1 MEKFHKFENVA
12 RSMYAVDY
20 TKVFAVDVLEKST
33 RELCE
38 NATNSRKSMT
48 TALESGDPKSI
59 TKATNEYFG
68 LGWSVL
74 RSIEDINSSYRVP
87 MKSSLKYGWTSS
99 VAENSKRTYEG
110 SVLIYDLIQ
119 TLVSRGVAYNNF
131 AVSLLSS
138 EKYKPAGT
146 ALRVAAGIFDVAAKT
161 LIPKWKNLRTAAFPP
176 ECDANLCL
184 ALKEFAMA
192 QAQQATILMA
202 VASGKTKMVPVLL
215 LGLGDRFER
224 VSRLVSGMSSVET
237 AFKSHVSDMR
247 HLMRATAHEKIA
259 NACWDA
265 ASYGKAIKILTMA
278 KKMLS
283 SCDDRD
289 STWVEMNKRIENT
302 LTTWN
307 KENETIFFDVPPDRV
322 DLPKSVELLQPLPF
336 SLPEPSILSFKQI
349 EVVEKKKD
357 EVPAPPAPVVM
368 SKVEEEEEEKKEE
381 EEKEEEKKE
390 EETKPTSTTKPQNNL
405 YSQDFT
411 DADFGSS
418 SYPKI
423 PTTTTTTKKEPLRW
437 QFEDGRAG
445 SEKWKDYNADDAKQ
459 LDKAMQSGK
468 RNVTIRNRFG
478 TYNITLPSR
487 PSEMGSQ
494 INRRSGGTRRVRC
507 VVPGQQQQRH
517 RQHRRQD
524 EDRTR
529 VSVVPAPSGRDVRS
543 VRV

>member
-1 MEKFHKFENVA
+1 
-12 RSMYAVDY
+12 
-20 TKVFAVDVLEKST
+20 
-33 RELCE
+33 
-38 NATNSRKSMT
+38 MT
-48 TALESGDPKSI
+48 TALESGEPKII

-68 LGWSVL
+68 HGWSVL

-87 MKSSLKYGWTSS
+87 MKNSLKFGWTSS
-99 VAENSKRTYEG
+99 FAENSKRTYEG
-110 SVLIYDLIQ
+110 SVLIFDLIQ

-131 AVSLLSS
+131 AVSLLSN

-146 ALRVAAGIFDVAAKT
+146 AFRVAAGIFDVAAKT

-176 ECDANLCL
+176 ECDANLCS
-184 ALKEFAMA
+184 ALKEFTMA

-202 VASGKTKMVPVLL
+202 VASGKTKMVPMLL

-224 VSRLVSGMSSVET
+224 VSRIVSGMSSVET
-237 AFKSHVSDMR
+237 AFKSHVSNMR
-247 HLMRATAHEKIA
+247 HLVRVTAHEKIA
-259 NACWDA
+259 NAYWDA

-289 STWVEMNKRIENT
+289 STWVELNKRVENT

-322 DLPKSVELLQPLPF
+322 DLPKSVELLKPIAF
-336 SLPEPSILSFKQI
+336 SLPEPSIRSFKQI

-368 SKVEEEEEEKKEE
+368 SKVEEEEEEEKKEE

-423 PTTTTTTKKEPLRW
+423 PTTTTTTTKKEPLRW

-507 VVPGQQQQRH
+507 LVSGQQQQQQH
-517 RQHRRQD
+517 RQHKRQD

-529 VSVVPAPSGRDVRS
+529 VSIVPAPSGRDVRS